1 METKSILEHLHFG
14 RIDFHKCSE
23 CSSLFDISGHVS
35 TYSPATLYGFGT
47 GQRLLHRMLLRC
59 CSNENEIG
67 KLRSDMAGPTLVHGQ
82 QIYESMTSSIPL
94 LNHSHFWGASNIWK
108 YWPGFGH
115 GLVGGL
121 LLGNFPLGL
130 SENRAPFWCILEA
143 HPIFKHTY
151 FMAEHFLVFSLT
163 QAALEI
169 AARAALGDEQDV
181 NQSWPVEDSWRL
193 SCSHFKNHP

>member
-1 METKSILEHLHFG
+1 MISLRFQEAVQGKLLVDFLGGALGPLEGRWHRECGDVDRCGTFEKSSVETASILEHLHFG

-23 CSSLFDISGHVS
+23 CSSLCDISGHVS

-94 LNHSHFWGASNIWK
+94 LNHGISWLFLGASNI
-108 YWPGFGH
+108 
-115 GLVGGL
+115 
-121 LLGNFPLGL
+121 
-130 SENRAPFWCILEA
+130 
-143 HPIFKHTY
+143 
-151 FMAEHFLVFSLT
+151 
-163 QAALEI
+163 
-169 AARAALGDEQDV
+169 
-181 NQSWPVEDSWRL
+181 
-193 SCSHFKNHP
+193 